1 MFLLVAIMF
10 DFKHVLFFSLTIME
24 VRRYFTTEHQVCEVG
39 VRYFRAHS
47 VLLSFVSSV
56 ANVHSI
62 VHML

>member
-1 MFLLVAIMF
+1 MYYLI
-10 DFKHVLFFSLTIME
+10 FSLRIMSKVE

-56 ANVHSI
+56 ANVPSI